1 MGLGFHGW
9 SLVKKS
15 PDRPRYHCAG
25 GLAAQYNRNFP
36 DTARLAPKYGKIMVI
51 WRHIPYNR
59 RFVFGAN
66 KTVSGGLRTA
76 RCAGPGA
83 L

>member
-36 DTARLAPKYGKIMVI
+36 DTTSLAPKYGKIMVI
-51 WRHIPYNR
+51 
-59 RFVFGAN
+59 
-66 KTVSGGLRTA
+66 
-76 RCAGPGA
+76 
-83 L
+83 